1 MKLSKKLTAVVLIL
15 SMLLTVM
22 PVFAAESDNATRTF
36 NNSKVKL
43 PADGTPVTLTNTW
56 CGTMN
61 GLSLVLNADSAKALG
76 VDVNTISGTITTSAH
91 KEYAGIMLSGAAY
104 LTDWTYRPGA
114 TGDTQIAINNVLAN
128 QATYFEF
135 KDVEVSHIRKSSGGL
150 LVVEIPYA
158 KVHEKATNI
167 KVYGGDVD
175 FSALTENTAIEKI
188 EKDADSL
195 TTENFSSKYIS
206 AYLVKDLTAKAGE
219 NYHSGSEIDL
229 GSFPEGTKFFATS
242 PQNLTYFG
250 VEYAYTDDWL
260 VTSNDQDMA
269 FYTGASNAFDA
280 YKSGPFSIA
289 KPTFSGEY
297 YVYGLR
303 KDCSNGGPRLARIN
317 ISGQKFAFKD
327 VSLVTWKS
335 TDPEWSSKTS
345 FFWDKGVGGTGTV
358 TFEAGKPYF
367 FQNCGGGSS
376 RLAALA
382 FVPVTAT
389 EFEAPAAIVREDS
402 LKNTALLE
410 AFTKED
416 FVVDHVKTYTVKVDG
431 EDFTAKPYYHQVHTA
446 AADGVFDFEQNVFG
460 EPIKYATVAEVVALA
475 KGVTVEEA
483 TQNYQITL
491 NGVREYA
498 PEKMLAMPGDEIV
511 IGTDAMTA
519 ANFNPINLQGKL
531 YRFLDL
537 SPGVIRAGIHKNYV
551 PSYLYDFTAKPAAA
565 TAPFASAKFAGYLV
579 WSAQDEYLGQKVYFP
594 SVSPNNS
601 STVAGDY
608 SAVYPH
614 FDRYSSGTTLAT
626 LDVETPEGNKTVLNP
641 YKIKASG
648 AVIALGSD
656 ALLDNF
662 NTAHMYWVNSTVTN
676 DVRVMT
682 VNGKKIIRTDGCELI
697 RVITKKADGTFET
710 ERFDLTPK
718 DMYVV
723 DLEAGETAYV
733 MYDTPWGGISMTPV
747 CEPIVAQ

>member
-22 PVFAAESDNATRTF
+22 PVFAAESESATRAF
-36 NNSKVKL
+36 NNTKVKL
-43 PADGTPVTLTNTW
+43 PADGTPVTLKNTY

-76 VDVNTISGTITTSAH
+76 IDMNTISGTITTSSH

-114 TGDTQIAINNVLAN
+114 TGDTPIAINDVLAN
-128 QATYFEF
+128 RATYYEF
-135 KDVEVSHIRKSSGGL
+135 TDVEVSHIRKSSNGA
-150 LVVEIPYA
+150 LVLEMKFDDIRA
-158 KVHEKATNI
+158 KATNV
-167 KVYGGDVD
+167 KEYGGDVD
-175 FSALTENTAIEKI
+175 FSALTENTKIEQI
-188 EKDADSL
+188 EKDVDAL
-195 TTENFSSKYIS
+195 TTENLSSKNTS
-206 AYLVKDLTAKAGE
+206 AYLVKNLTARAGE
-219 NYHSGSEIDL
+219 NYHSGLEIDL
-229 GSFPEGTKFFATS
+229 GSFPEGTKFFAAS

-250 VEYAYTDDWL
+250 SEYDYTSDWL
-260 VTSNDQDMA
+260 VTSNEQDMA
-269 FYTGASNAFDA
+269 FYTGASQGFDA
-280 YKSGPFSIA
+280 NTSGPFSIVM
-289 KPTFSGEY
+289 PNFSGEY

-327 VSLVTWKS
+327 LSMVTWKS
-335 TDPEWSSKTS
+335 TDPEWSSKTA
-345 FFWDKGVGGTGTV
+345 FFWDKGAGTV
-358 TFEAGKPYF
+358 TFEEGKPYF

-376 RLAALA
+376 RLAAVA
-382 FVPVTAT
+382 FVPVNA
-389 EFEAPAAIVREDS
+389 EGFEAPAAIAREDS
-402 LKNTALLE
+402 LKSTMILE

-446 AADGVFDFEQNVFG
+446 AENGVFDFEQNVFG

-475 KGVTVEEA
+475 KGVTVAEA

-498 PEKMLAMPGDEIV
+498 PDKMLAMPGDEIV

-531 YRFLDL
+531 YRLLNL

-551 PSYLYDFTAKPAAA
+551 PSYLYDFEAKPAAA

-579 WSAQDEYLGQKVYFP
+579 WGAQDEYLGQKVYFP

-614 FDRYSSGTTLAT
+614 FSNYSSGTTLAT

-648 AVIALGSD
+648 SVIALGSD

>member
-15 SMLLTVM
+15 SMLLTVV
-22 PVFAAESDNATRTF
+22 PVFAAEGDNAIRVF
-36 NNSKVKL
+36 NNTKVKL
-43 PADGTPVTLTNTW
+43 PADGSSVTLTNTY
-56 CGTMN
+56 CGTLN
-61 GLSLVLNADSAKALG
+61 GMSLVVDTASAKTLG
-76 VDVNTISGTITTSAH
+76 IDLSAISGTLSTSAH
-91 KEYAGIMLSGAAY
+91 MEYAGILLSGTAY

-114 TGDTQIAINNVLAN
+114 TGESQTAINKVIAS

-135 KDVEVSHIRKSSGGL
+135 EDIEVSHIRKSSNGA
-150 LVVEIPYA
+150 LVLEIPVSQIRA
-158 KVHEKATNI
+158 KGTNV

-188 EKDADSL
+188 EKAADGL
-195 TTENFSSKYIS
+195 TAENFVPHSS
-206 AYLVKDLTAKAGE
+206 AYLIKDLTARAGE

-260 VTSNDQDMA
+260 VTSNDQEMA
-269 FYTGASNAFDA
+269 FYTGASQNFDGN
-280 YKSGPFSIA
+280 KSGPFSIA

-327 VSLVTWKS
+327 LSLVGWKS
-335 TDPEWSSKTS
+335 TDPEWSSKTA
-345 FFWDKGVGGTGTV
+345 FFWDKGVGGTGTI

-376 RLAALA
+376 RLVALA

-389 EFEAPAAIVREDS
+389 DFEAPAAIVREDS
-402 LKNTALLE
+402 LKSTALLE

-431 EDFTAKPYYHQVHTA
+431 EDFTAKPYYYQVHTA

-475 KGVTVEEA
+475 KGVTVAEA
-483 TQNYQITL
+483 TQNYQIKL

-498 PEKMLAMPGDEIV
+498 PDKMLAMPGDEIV

-519 ANFNPINLQGKL
+519 ANFNPINLKGKL
-531 YRFLDL
+531 YRFIDL
-537 SPGVIRAGIHKNYV
+537 SPGVIRAGIHKTGV
-551 PSYLYDFTAKPAAA
+551 PSYLYDFEAKPAAA

-594 SVSPNNS
+594 SVSPNNG

-614 FDRYSSGTTLAT
+614 FSSYSSGTRLAT
-626 LDVETPEGNKTVLNP
+626 LDVETPEGTKTVLNP

-648 AVIALGSD
+648 ATITPGSD

-662 NTAHMYWVNSTVTN
+662 DTAHMYWVNSSVNN

-697 RVITKKADGTFET
+697 RVITKKDDGTFET

-733 MYDTPWGGISMTPV
+733 MYDTPWDGISVIPV